1 MHGGATMNQLD
12 SSKRFA
18 DKTFIYL
25 EIKLIIIS
33 SGKHRAQESLFLTFL
48 KETKMQIRDALA
60 FLWREICTLRAMASG
75 EPEKSSISGCCFASI
90 LNAVYLHRLLHEH
103 TFIYVKGEYRS
114 EG

>member
-1 MHGGATMNQLD
+1 MHGGVTMNQLD

-33 SGKHRAQESLFLTFL
+33 SGKHRAQECLFLTFL

-60 FLWREICTLRAMASG
+60 FLWRERCTLRAMASA
-75 EPEKSSISGCCFASI
+75 EP
-90 LNAVYLHRLLHEH
+90 
-103 TFIYVKGEYRS
+103 
-114 EG
+114 